1 MELLSLSMPN
11 FADPQ
16 IWISLLTLTF
26 LEVVLGVDNIIV
38 APNFAM
44 YYAQPWHFAV
54 VTSRMHLVWVRSVGG
69 RLKTDYRYS
78 AKLCYNTFPFPKIDK
93 KQEELLT
100 QYVFDILDARANHIG
115 KTMAWMYDPETMPKD
130 LKEAHQALDEAIERC
145 YRLQPF
151 NSDGE
156 RLEFLFKLY
165 EKMIAE
171 EQTKKSSKIKG

>member
-1 MELLSLSMPN
+1 MAFCSGYQS
-11 FADPQ
+11 
-16 IWISLLTLTF
+16 
-26 LEVVLGVDNIIV
+26 
-38 APNFAM
+38 
-44 YYAQPWHFAV
+44 
-54 VTSRMHLVWVRSVGG
+54 VWVRSVGG

-151 NSDGE
+151 NSDSE
-156 RLEFLFKLY
+156 RLEYLFKLY

-171 EQTKKSSKIKG
+171 EQTQKSSKIKG